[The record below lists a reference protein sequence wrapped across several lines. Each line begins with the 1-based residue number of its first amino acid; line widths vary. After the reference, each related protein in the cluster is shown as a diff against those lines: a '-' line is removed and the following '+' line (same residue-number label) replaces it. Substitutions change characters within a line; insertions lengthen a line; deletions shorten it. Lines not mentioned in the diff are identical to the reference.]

1 MNGGEWSKG
10 LEKTTAKTIYGEE
23 YSEAASKSKFFFFVF
38 MNGFSN
44 NDLKAALRGKYIL
57 TLSPSPIVRISA
69 KAMLFFF
76 SNHLIILTVKNCI
89 QLT

>member
-10 LEKTTAKTIYGEE
+10 LEMTTAKTIYGEE
-23 YSEAASKSKFFFFVF
+23 YSEAASKSKFFFVF

-57 TLSPSPIVRISA
+57 TLSPSPVVRISA

-76 SNHLIILTVKNCI
+76 SNHLIILTVKNFI